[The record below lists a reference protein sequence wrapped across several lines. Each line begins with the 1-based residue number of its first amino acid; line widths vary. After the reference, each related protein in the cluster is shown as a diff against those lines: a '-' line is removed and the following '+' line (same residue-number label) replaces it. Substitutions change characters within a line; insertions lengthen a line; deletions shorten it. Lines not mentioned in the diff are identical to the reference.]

1 MMKIGNNLKR
11 IREIKGFSQSEIAA
25 KLFISQRAY
34 SDLENDKTKLD
45 IERLESIAIIFNI
58 SSNDLLTF
66 DENKIFQN
74 NALTTTGNSANES
87 NNSDAFINE
96 KKSYEKQINRL
107 EEEIL
112 FLREIIKQ
120 KK

>member
-1 MMKIGNNLKR
+1 MKIGKNLKR

-25 KLFISQRAY
+25 KLFLSQRAY

-45 IERLESIAIIFNI
+45 IERLETIATIFNI
-58 SSNDLLTF
+58 SSIDLLTF

-74 NALTTTGNSANES
+74 NALTTIRNSANES
-87 NNSDAFINE
+87 NNYDAFTDE
-96 KKSYEKQINRL
+96 KKSYKKQINRL
-107 EEEIL
+107 EEEIR

>member
-66 DENKIFQN
+66 DENN
-74 NALTTTGNSANES
+74 RAVCPETGQKYELRDGRVVKVES
-87 NNSDAFINE
+87 
-96 KKSYEKQINRL
+96 
-107 EEEIL
+107 
-112 FLREIIKQ
+112 
-120 KK
+120 